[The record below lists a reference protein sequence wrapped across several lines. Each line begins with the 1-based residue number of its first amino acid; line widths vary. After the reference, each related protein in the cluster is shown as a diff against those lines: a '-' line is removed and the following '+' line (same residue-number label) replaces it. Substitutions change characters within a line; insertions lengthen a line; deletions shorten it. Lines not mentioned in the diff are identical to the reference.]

1 MGNKYTNEEL
11 IELYKKFALKLGR
24 TPLQKDINE
33 ERKTDKTLPSSPV
46 LSRRFGGLTNL
57 NNLCGLEMHYK
68 YYTDE
73 EMLVLLYD
81 FYLIHGF
88 PTKKMISMDNSMPHA
103 EVYCNKFG
111 SFKEAIIRAKI
122 PIPKH
127 KEGRLN
133 DNFCEL
139 TEEQLLDQLEIVIK
153 EYGIIQTHKFKEYGL
168 KSFRVYRNRFNT
180 YKNILEILNVEINED
195 IMSKYFSKFKN
206 ITKEDLLIYLRNFY
220 NKFGIPTTRM
230 LKFNKDMPSDS
241 LYRERFGSFQNALV
255 EAGICIPES
264 REWLYDRKSVDNETI
279 LEIVSKY
286 IHNNFTEKDRLPTL
300 KDLYTLCNA
309 PSYSVLNNRFNTTEN
324 FYNQLGIDYFEHN
337 KKAFEFDM
345 IDNYIKLK
353 ENLGYVPD
361 SRDVDIASKQG
372 LCQGMKTYSEHF
384 GSLIEFQKSL
394 GYEPTA
400 NLGLM
405 ISKEEALM
413 ELKELGINLGR
424 LPTQKDTNECE
435 WTPSQG
441 YYHHNFGSYGKAL
454 ILAGFDST
462 WYNRKVMI
470 TPKGNLAF
478 SSYEYD
484 FTTMLEERDVEFTKE
499 DYYKNHIK
507 GFTERLQFD
516 HILYIN
522 GNTYYVEIFG
532 IMEYEWYRNKTIRK
546 IKLCEDNDLIL
557 IDLYKEDFK
566 KKNRDQLYE
575 MLMERIKEIDNK
587 IILKEVN

>member
-1 MGNKYTNEEL
+1 M
-11 IELYKKFALKLGR
+11 
-24 TPLQKDINE
+24 
-33 ERKTDKTLPSSPV
+33 V
-46 LSRRFGGLTNL
+46 
-57 NNLCGLEMHYK
+57 
-68 YYTDE
+68 
-73 EMLVLLYD
+73 
-81 FYLIHGF
+81 
-88 PTKKMISMDNSMPHA
+88 
-103 EVYCNKFG
+103 
-111 SFKEAIIRAKI
+111 
-122 PIPKH
+122 
-127 KEGRLN
+127 
-133 DNFCEL
+133 
-139 TEEQLLDQLEIVIK
+139 
-153 EYGIIQTHKFKEYGL
+153 GIIQTNKFKEYGL
-168 KSFRVYRNRFNT
+168 KSFRVYRNRFGS
-180 YKNILEILNVEINED
+180 YKKALQLAGIEIQDD
-195 IMSKYFSKFKN
+195 IMRKYFSEFKN
-206 ITKEDLLIYLRNFY
+206 ITNDKLLEYLKDFY
-220 NKFGIPTTRM
+220 SKFGIPTTRI
-230 LKFNKDMPSDS
+230 LKFNKDMPSDY

-264 REWLYDRKSVDNETI
+264 REWLYNRASVTDEEI
-279 LEIVSKY
+279 LEIVSRY
-286 IHNNFTEKDRLPTL
+286 INNNFSEKDRLPTL

-400 NLGLM
+400 NLGLI
-405 ISKEEALM
+405 ISKEDALL

-435 WTPSQG
+435 WTPSSS
-441 YYHHNFGSYGKAL
+441 YYANNFESYGKAL

-522 GNTYYVEIFG
+522 GKIYYVEIFG

-566 KKNRDQLYE
+566 KRNRDQLYE
-575 MLMERIKEIDNK
+575 MLMEKIKDIDNK
-587 IILKEVN
+587 